1 MDQLRSLSPELS
13 KSDDPLD
20 QVSDESFERM
30 EKICELLEKEEIK
43 SSLPHFSNEQ
53 EEAEYILSIEKY
65 IKDHQ
70 MEFSSESEIAILS
83 KTLENINGKDDS
95 SSSSISD
102 QQEVKEIADT
112 LAEVDFILAMDN
124 LIISTPKCPNRNK
137 IPATEVRSNVYPE
150 YRPDM
155 RNVTFRKRNLTPK
168 TPLFRSSSA
177 SPSCRTQAAV
187 SHSSVLSPFH
197 Y

>member
-1 MDQLRSLSPELS
+1 MDQQRSLSPEIS
-13 KSDDPLD
+13 TTDDPLD

-43 SSLPHFSNEQ
+43 PSLPHFSNEQ
-53 EEAEYILSIEKY
+53 EEADYILSIEKY

-70 MEFSSESEIAILS
+70 MEFSSKSEVAILS
-83 KTLENINGKDDS
+83 ETLENINKRDDS

-102 QQEVKEIADT
+102 EHEVKEIADT
-112 LAEVDFILAMDN
+112 LAEVEFILAMDN

-137 IPATEVRSNVYPE
+137 NCHKIPATEV
-150 YRPDM
+150 RPDM
-155 RNVTFRKRNLTPK
+155 RNVTFRKKNLTPK
-168 TPLFRSSSA
+168 NPLFRSSSA
-177 SPSCRTQAAV
+177 SPSCCRTQAAV